1 MQNSAT
7 YDEGLSFN
15 ERGEFRIISYRVGT
29 MNTFARKRLGAV
41 ALRRMLF
48 VGMIGCGICCPVSVV
63 RAAGEPAKIRA
74 AINKAKKY
82 LNDMTATAGGGELSL
97 AALALLKDGENTE
110 NATVVRGVKAIVGKV
125 RNGSYNPATH
135 VYESGVDMMVLAN
148 ADPEKYRPQMQAIT
162 NYLIK
167 HQLSNGSWDYLA
179 PDGGDTSMMQYA
191 LLGLWAAQRNGI
203 EIPRTVIEN
212 AASWMLKSQRPSG
225 GFIYHPN
232 STGKHHAGLEE
243 LGIASAGISSV
254 GITRVMLYPEVLQ
267 PQKPKVAAQGKKK
280 FGVLETVNLD
290 ATPDESAQIKAGQ
303 SSIAK
308 AALTGSLGRGL
319 GWLAQRFSVRSS
331 PRYHMYYIYT
341 LERAA
346 SLSLTQRIGNHD
358 WYAEGAAYLIAEQSD
373 NGSWAA
379 GQSGLVPSTAFG
391 VLFLVRATGKVMG
404 LPEVG
409 GGLLAGGRGLP
420 DDLSET
426 RLNDGKVQEEKA
438 LGPLDELLN
447 ELANTKDLSVGEIQ
461 KAIVEKVQ
469 ISTPEERE
477 KLIEQKDLLLRLAK
491 DKRDEVR
498 RTAMWALGRTDDLQV
513 AKSLLLVLKKDNNV
527 DILVEARN
535 SLCALSRK
543 PRGFGFPAGPYDSL
557 PETASDEQKRRALT
571 EWRFSVFNRWADW
584 YRSVRPYAERDE
596 LDRIGR
602 LRKQ

>member
-15 ERGEFRIISYRVGT
+15 KHGEFRIISHRVGT
-29 MNTFARKRLGAV
+29 MNTFARNRSAAV
-41 ALRRMLF
+41 ALRGML
-48 VGMIGCGICCPVSVV
+48 VAAVVACGICCPVSMV
-63 RAAGEPAKIRA
+63 RAAGEAPKIRA

-82 LNDMTATAGGGELSL
+82 LSDHSGTAIGGELSL
-97 AALALLKDGENTE
+97 AALAMLKDGENTG
-110 NATVVRGVKAIVGKV
+110 NATVARGVKAILAKV
-125 RNGSYNPATH
+125 RNGAYSPAQH

-148 ADPEKYRPQMQAIT
+148 ADAEQFRPQIQAIT
-162 NYLIK
+162 DYLLK
-167 HQLSNGSWDYLA
+167 HQLSNGSWDYRS

-203 EIPRTVIEN
+203 EIPRTAIEN
-212 AASWMLKSQRPSG
+212 AATWMLKSQRPSG
-225 GFIYHPN
+225 GFIYHPY
-232 STGKHHAGLEE
+232 STGKHHAGSEE
-243 LGIASAGISSV
+243 LGICSAGISSV
-254 GITRVMLYPEVLQ
+254 GITRVMLYPEVLT
-267 PQKPKVAAQGKKK
+267 PQKPKVAQGKKK

-290 ATPDESAQIKAGQ
+290 ATPDETAKVKAGQ
-303 SSIAK
+303 SRIAK
-308 AALTGSLGRGL
+308 SALTGSLGRGL

-346 SLSLTQRIGNHD
+346 SLSLTQRVGQHD
-358 WYAEGAAYLIAEQSD
+358 WYAQGSAYLIAEQSG
-373 NGSWAA
+373 NGSWQT
-379 GQSGLVPSTAFG
+379 GSSGLVPSTAFG
-391 VLFLVRATGKVMG
+391 VLFLVRAPGKVMG

-420 DDLSET
+420 DDLSQT
-426 RLNDGKVQEEKA
+426 RLNDGKVQEEKS
-438 LGPLDELLN
+438 LGPLDELLE
-447 ELANTKDLSVGEIQ
+447 ELANTKDLSVGEVQ

-477 KLIEQKDLLLRLAK
+477 KLIQQKDLLLRLAN

-513 AKSLLLVLKKDNNV
+513 AKSLLMVLKKDNNV

-557 PETASDEQKRRALT
+557 PETASDEQKGSALT
-571 EWRFSVFNRWADW
+571 EWRFNVFNRWADW